1 MISIKRILIGILIL
15 SISVLISCSNANES
29 KEEVLDLFDV
39 FKGKD
44 LATDYLINIRNGDIN
59 GATEI
64 CDKELVDS
72 TINLSEGVSNI
83 TGFQLDKTVASS
95 EFAYYIFNVIRDSNI
110 EPKSDL
116 EQYTIKVNRNGDN
129 YIIGEIKSKS
139 QRELYIKNN
148 AIRIIGDKGGKSSL
162 VISLNNIPK
171 DTYLSKNKM
180 MLYKEKV
187 PNNNFGKVVLGF
199 TGKKVA
205 ISTIDDKNSY
215 ICIAY
220 IDDTLMN
227 GGTDVVDLN
236 SDSQSSQIGG
246 EIQDAFEKPVA
257 SKVISVDLINNSEID
272 DFIFS
277 KEDDNL
283 AVNFRDQNGLSR
295 LNIYKAE
302 DGKAVDTKFNEIF
315 KPEIYNIKAQY
326 FDDDKVIFDVFK
338 SDSTTD
344 ETTGKYSL
352 DLKSNEMI
360 KL

>member
-1 MISIKRILIGILIL
+1 MISIKRILSGILIL

-64 CDKELVDS
+64 CDKELVDI

-187 PNNNFGKVVLGF
+187 PNNNFGKV
-199 TGKKVA
+199 
-205 ISTIDDKNSY
+205 INSY
-215 ICIAY
+215 LGI
-220 IDDTLMN
+220 
-227 GGTDVVDLN
+227 
-236 SDSQSSQIGG
+236 
-246 EIQDAFEKPVA
+246 
-257 SKVISVDLINNSEID
+257 
-272 DFIFS
+272 
-277 KEDDNL
+277 
-283 AVNFRDQNGLSR
+283 
-295 LNIYKAE
+295 
-302 DGKAVDTKFNEIF
+302 
-315 KPEIYNIKAQY
+315 
-326 FDDDKVIFDVFK
+326 
-338 SDSTTD
+338 
-344 ETTGKYSL
+344 
-352 DLKSNEMI
+352 
-360 KL
+360 

>member
-1 MISIKRILIGILIL
+1 M
-15 SISVLISCSNANES
+15 
-29 KEEVLDLFDV
+29 
-39 FKGKD
+39 
-44 LATDYLINIRNGDIN
+44 
-59 GATEI
+59 
-64 CDKELVDS
+64 
-72 TINLSEGVSNI
+72 
-83 TGFQLDKTVASS
+83 
-95 EFAYYIFNVIRDSNI
+95 
-110 EPKSDL
+110 
-116 EQYTIKVNRNGDN
+116 
-129 YIIGEIKSKS
+129 
-139 QRELYIKNN
+139 
-148 AIRIIGDKGGKSSL
+148 